1 MDAQNTKKPEKTN
14 ANNSNNPNPNR
25 EIKPQNKVQENKQER
40 KKEVSPNNADKP
52 NNSQNNNN
60 NNNNTGNKEKRRFNN
75 RNRRRNRNSGEKGVN
90 GERVENKEQTENLEK
105 LDKSEKLEKTEK
117 GVQGEKKADMRVRP
131 PKRPKQQNRDN
142 RDNRENREKFAERS
156 KITPEDEKNIN
167 AANNAETKTDK
178 ADNFGDLGDVTPV
191 RENTAEAVAEI
202 EDGEDVEIVGVR
214 YKPVGKIYF
223 FDPGE
228 TKYEVNDKVIV
239 EPSRGVELGYVV
251 IKNRMVS
258 SSKIVPPLKPV
269 LRRATEDDVVKVQN
283 NKALAKQAM
292 TIAEERVKAHGL
304 KLKLIEAEYTFD
316 NSKLMYFFTAEN
328 RIDFRELVKDLASIF
343 KVRIELRQ
351 IGIRDQTKIV
361 GGLSICGRPFCCN
374 SFLQNFEQV
383 TIKMAKEQNISINSA
398 KISGA
403 CGRLMC
409 CLRYEHE
416 TYESL
421 CKETPKLNTIVET
434 PTGETGVIIEA
445 NVLSGICKVRINNKN
460 KSDQVN
466 VIKPYSKD
474 ELKQIGFVKGGE
486 VHNNKGDDTKK

>member
-14 ANNSNNPNPNR
+14 ANNPNNSNK
-25 EIKPQNKVQENKQER
+25 EIKVQNKAQENKQEN
-40 KKEVSPNNADKP
+40 KKEVRPNNADKP
-52 NNSQNNNN
+52 NDSQNNN

-75 RNRRRNRNSGEKGVN
+75 RNRRRNRNGGEKGAN
-90 GERVENKEQTENLEK
+90 GERIEKKEPTEKLEK
-105 LDKSEKLEKTEK
+105 PEKSEKTEK
-117 GVQGEKKADMRVRP
+117 GVQVEKKEDMRVRP
-131 PKRPKQQNRDN
+131 PKQPNRPNRSKQQN
-142 RDNRENREKFAERS
+142 RDNRENRERVAERS
-156 KITPEDEKNIN
+156 KITPENENIN
-167 AANNAETKTDK
+167 IAEAK
-178 ADNFGDLGDVTPV
+178 ADKTEKADDFEEFNAVASV
-191 RENTAEAVAEI
+191 RENIAGAEI
-202 EDGEDVEIVGVR
+202 EEGEEVEIVGVR

-223 FDPGE
+223 FDPCE

-239 EPSRGVELGYVV
+239 EPSRGIELGYVV
-251 IKNRMVS
+251 IKNRMVGW
-258 SSKIVPPLKPV
+258 SKIVPPLKPI
-269 LRRATEDDVVKVQN
+269 LRRATEEDAAKVLN
-283 NKALAKQAM
+283 NKVLAREALG
-292 TIAEERVKAHGL
+292 IAEERVKAHGL

-416 TYESL
+416 TYEAL
-421 CKETPKLNTIVET
+421 FKETPKPNTIVET

-486 VHNNKGDDTKK
+486 AHNNNNNKSDDTKK

>member
-14 ANNSNNPNPNR
+14 ENNPNNSNK
-25 EIKPQNKVQENKQER
+25 EIKVQNKAQESKQENK
-40 KKEVSPNNADKP
+40 KEVRQNNADKP
-52 NNSQNNNN
+52 NDSQNNNS
-60 NNNNTGNKEKRRFNN
+60 NNNTGNKEKRRFNN
-75 RNRRRNRNSGEKGVN
+75 RNRRRNRNGGEKGAN
-90 GERVENKEQTENLEK
+90 GERIEKKEPT
-105 LDKSEKLEKTEK
+105 EKLEKTEK
-117 GVQGEKKADMRVRP
+117 GVQGEKKEDMRVRP
-131 PKRPKQQNRDN
+131 PKQPNRSKQQN
-142 RDNRENREKFAERS
+142 RDNRENRERFAERN
-156 KITPEDEKNIN
+156 KITSENENIN
-167 AANNAETKTDK
+167 TDEVKADKTDNM
-178 ADNFGDLGDVTPV
+178 DNFEEFDTIIAPV
-191 RENTAEAVAEI
+191 RENTAAAEI

-223 FDPGE
+223 FDPCE

-239 EPSRGVELGYVV
+239 EPSRGIELGYVV

-283 NKALAKQAM
+283 NKVLAKQAM
-292 TIAEERVKAHGL
+292 AIAEERVKAHGL

-421 CKETPKLNTIVET
+421 FKETPKPNTIVET

-486 VHNNKGDDTKK
+486 AHNNNNNKSDETKK